1 MHPKYYFGGHF
12 DFDYNKYKS
21 LKTTNKFRK
30 SKSFSFYSNARTCLK
45 NILLTISK
53 GKGKILIPDYL
64 CGDGTIDPIEKANWQ
79 YDTYKIEKNYKV
91 NYSQFRSLINKE
103 LKAILVINYF
113 GIYDNLSLI
122 SYLKL
127 KNPKINIIYD
137 AVQNPWF
144 FLDINNNK
152 FNCNLFKDIDYAFTS
167 LNKSLPVPDGA
178 IIYSKNKKILNP
190 KKTLKSYSENWIK
203 NANKKF
209 DFLNTTQKSMKES
222 IYLNN
227 FVKLEKQYNNT
238 YDHDISNFTIK
249 ILNRINLKSIALKRK
264 SNFAFINSLI
274 KNKLNK
280 KIKTVPMFYPF
291 VCEKKVNY
299 LRSELAKRKIFLP
312 VHWPIDR
319 RIKKLC
325 TEQSLFL
332 YNNQIS
338 LIVDHRMDKIKII
351 QMLKIINKILRSKQ
365 FNIKL

>member
-178 IIYSKNKKILNP
+178 IIYSKNKKI
-190 KKTLKSYSENWIK
+190 
-203 NANKKF
+203 
-209 DFLNTTQKSMKES
+209 
-222 IYLNN
+222 
-227 FVKLEKQYNNT
+227 
-238 YDHDISNFTIK
+238 
-249 ILNRINLKSIALKRK
+249 
-264 SNFAFINSLI
+264 
-274 KNKLNK
+274 
-280 KIKTVPMFYPF
+280 
-291 VCEKKVNY
+291 
-299 LRSELAKRKIFLP
+299 
-312 VHWPIDR
+312 
-319 RIKKLC
+319 
-325 TEQSLFL
+325 
-332 YNNQIS
+332 
-338 LIVDHRMDKIKII
+338 
-351 QMLKIINKILRSKQ
+351 
-365 FNIKL
+365 